1 MDIIDILIDPITKS
15 KLTVKDNRLHNLENT
30 NSYEF
35 SNNFF
40 KLIPQK
46 LKENNY
52 IEHYEKDGEV
62 YDYFQNLEC
71 KATAEDWKRLRQT
84 ILSKINFLDKNSIVI
99 DVGSGGGWAAEKL
112 VDKCGKFICIDVSEI
127 NLSKLSSIYQQDN
140 FFVIQADAMNMPIAD
155 NSVDYI
161 ISSEVIEHLPNPE
174 KFINEMFRILKLNG
188 KIIIST
194 PYKEKIISDLC
205 IHCNK
210 PTPRNSHL
218 HSFDENNLL
227 QLTKNCHNSEVKFH
241 TFGNK
246 VLHFG
251 RCYIFLQFLPLE
263 LWHFIDKSAN
273 FFINKRLHIIMT
285 VKKQRQ

>member
-251 RCYIFLQFLPLE
+251 RCYIFLQFLPLG